1 MRIISGSAKGRKL
14 VAPKDAR
21 VRPTADRIKEAI
33 FNILTSRISGFD
45 GLRVL
50 DIFAGTGNLGIE
62 ALSRGATQAVFV
74 DNHRES
80 AAVIRK
86 NLESLGFADRSLIVV
101 QNVSVALKTLERK
114 GEQFDLAF
122 LDPPYGQGLVEK
134 TLELLSSSPL
144 LAPDAVIVAELGSRE
159 ELSSSIGSLEEFD
172 RRRYGDTTV
181 SFWSVTESD

>member
-1 MRIISGSAKGRKL
+1 MRVISGTARGRKL
-14 VAPKDAR
+14 LSLKDER

-33 FNILTSRISGFD
+33 FNILASRMSSFD

-62 ALSRGATQAVFV
+62 ALSRGATQGIFV

-80 AAVIRK
+80 TAIIRK
-86 NLESLGFADRSLIVV
+86 NLEALGFADRSLVIM
-101 QNVSVALKTLERK
+101 QNVQLAINTLDRK

-122 LDPPYGQGLVEK
+122 LDPPYGKGLVEK

-144 LAPDAVIVAELGSRE
+144 LAPEAIIVAELGYRE
-159 ELSSSIGSLEEFD
+159 ELPQRIGHLEEFD
-172 RRRYGDTTV
+172 RRRYGDTAV
-181 SFWSVTESD
+181 SFWSVMESE